1 MRVDYII
8 GAFWSACY
16 MSLVPRV
23 GRLNKKWQLLK
34 VLLRQTSDLFVLFV
48 QQQNN
53 ISTDTER
60 ARVSRR

>member
-1 MRVDYII
+1 
-8 GAFWSACY
+8 